1 MSPPADYTIHQHMG
15 ITVVSLQLES
25 LLGVI
30 EVNRIGTELMAMIEK
45 GSRRFV
51 LDLGKVKYAG
61 SAALGMLLGLSSELN
76 ARNGKLILAKP
87 DHLEPLLKVT
97 RARGMFTIAPDA
109 MSAME
114 MFSQD

>member
-1 MSPPADYTIHQHMG
+1 MPPPADYTLHQHMG
-15 ITVVSLQLES
+15 ISVVSLQLES

-30 EVNRIGTELMAMIEK
+30 EVNRIGADLMAMIENGTRK
-45 GSRRFV
+45 LV

-76 ARNGKLILAKP
+76 SRGGKLILAKP

-114 MFSQD
+114 MFTQN